1 MLGNRETPANV
12 IKIPMKN
19 DKQYTT
25 SSITP
30 PTTLDTKIKAKKH
43 PIDIYIP
50 LLSLRPILPRFF
62 VKLTLL

>member
-1 MLGNRETPANV
+1 
-12 IKIPMKN
+12 MKN

-43 PIDIYIP
+43 PIYIYIP

>member
-1 MLGNRETPANV
+1 
-12 IKIPMKN
+12 MKN

-62 VKLTLL
+62 CKADPSLKSPPY